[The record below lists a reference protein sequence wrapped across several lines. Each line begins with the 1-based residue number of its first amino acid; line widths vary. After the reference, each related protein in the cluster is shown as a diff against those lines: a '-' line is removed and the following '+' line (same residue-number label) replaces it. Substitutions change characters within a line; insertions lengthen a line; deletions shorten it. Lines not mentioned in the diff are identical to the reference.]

1 MKHTAILII
10 LAAMLPFSRTILA
23 QTSLE
28 GSWSG
33 DLKAGQTSIT
43 LVLNFVKG
51 EDGELS
57 CTLDSP
63 DQGAK
68 GIQAELDA
76 SPSGQL
82 TINIPSVMASWTGML
97 YRNSLT
103 GTFTQMG
110 QSLPLTFNKGVPQV
124 NRPQNPKQPYPYRT
138 EEVVFTNVADEATLA
153 GTISYPIG
161 YDESRPEDVPV
172 VLMVTGSGLENR
184 DEEVFD
190 HKPFLVIA
198 DHLARHGIATLRFDD
213 RGYGESHGGE
223 VANATTEDFMRDAMA
238 GIEFLRGTGKFGK
251 TGVLG
256 HSEGGSIAFMLG
268 SRGAVDF
275 VISLAGIG
283 VKGDEALA
291 AQAGR
296 IMELSGQ
303 AGDITAEQYRQ
314 IARAQNSPW
323 LNWFI
328 DYDPTQDIAG
338 TKCPAMAINGD
349 LDCQVLSSIN
359 LKAIRDKLPS
369 SGFNLV
375 KEYPGLN
382 HVFQHCTTGAVT
394 EYRSIEETISPEVLD
409 DLVSWIYSIPD
420 TL

>member
-1 MKHTAILII
+1 
-10 LAAMLPFSRTILA
+10 
-23 QTSLE
+23 
-28 GSWSG
+28 
-33 DLKAGQTSIT
+33 
-43 LVLNFVKG
+43 
-51 EDGELS
+51 
-57 CTLDSP
+57 
-63 DQGAK
+63 
-68 GIQAELDA
+68 
-76 SPSGQL
+76 
-82 TINIPSVMASWTGML
+82 
-97 YRNSLT
+97 
-103 GTFTQMG
+103 
-110 QSLPLTFNKGVPQV
+110 
-124 NRPQNPKQPYPYRT
+124 
-138 EEVVFTNVADEATLA
+138 
-153 GTISYPIG
+153 
-161 YDESRPEDVPV
+161 
-172 VLMVTGSGLENR
+172 MVTGSGLENR